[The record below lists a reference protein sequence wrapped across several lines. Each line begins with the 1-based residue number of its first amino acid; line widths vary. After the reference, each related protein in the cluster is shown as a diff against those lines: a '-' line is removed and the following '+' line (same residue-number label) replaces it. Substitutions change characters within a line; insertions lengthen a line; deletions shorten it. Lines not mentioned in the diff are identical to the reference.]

1 MRFIEGVYSA
11 ELAMLGYGP
20 HVAYPHVGRTLS
32 ASDALLVVVPY
43 CGTSMSSPSHVA
55 DTPITDRDQLV
66 AVLASGEK
74 PKADW
79 RIGTEHEKFGFRRD
93 DLRPP
98 TFEGERGIEALL
110 TGLTRF
116 GWEPVQEHIGQAPS
130 HTVALLKNG
139 ASVTLEPAGQL
150 ELSGAPVETIHDTCA
165 EIGSHLKEVKTV
177 ADELD
182 IGFLG
187 MGFQPKWRRD
197 EMPWMPK
204 GRYRIMRDY
213 MPKVGSLGL
222 DMMTR
227 TCTVQVN
234 LDYASEADMVK
245 KFRVSLALQPI
256 ATALFADSP
265 FTEGKPNGYL
275 SYRSHIWTDTDR
287 DRTGMLDFVF
297 DDGFGYERYVD
308 YLLGVPMYFT
318 YRNDEYI
325 DASGQDFRD
334 FLAGK
339 LPALPGALPTLRDW
353 SDHMTTAFPE
363 VRLKK
368 FLEMRG
374 ADSGPWNRICALPA
388 FWVGLLY
395 DDAAL
400 DAAWD
405 LVKDFSMDERNALRD
420 GVPKLALNVPFRNGT
435 LGDLARE
442 AVKISVAG
450 LRRRAALNASGADE
464 TRFLEPL
471 IEMAEANETAA
482 ERKLALYHGEWKGDI
497 DRVFR
502 EFAY

>member
-1 MRFIEGVYSA
+1 
-11 ELAMLGYGP
+11 
-20 HVAYPHVGRTLS
+20 
-32 ASDALLVVVPY
+32 
-43 CGTSMSSPSHVA
+43 MSSPSRVA
-55 DTPITDRDQLV
+55 DTPIQDRSELV
-66 AVLASGEK
+66 AYIASGEK
-74 PKADW
+74 PEADW
-79 RIGTEHEKFGFRRD
+79 RIGTEHEKFGFRMD

-98 TFEGERGIEALL
+98 SFDGERGIEALL

-116 GWEPVQEHIGQAPS
+116 GWTPVRESVDGLPERTI
-130 HTVALLKNG
+130 ALLRDD

-150 ELSGAPVETIHDTCA
+150 ELSGAPLETIHQTCV
-165 EIGSHLKEVKTV
+165 EVGTHLREVKTV
-177 ADELD
+177 ADELEL
-182 IGFLG
+182 GFLG

-234 LDYASEADMVK
+234 LDFASEADMVK

-265 FTEGKPNGYL
+265 FAEGKPNGYL
-275 SYRSHIWTDTDR
+275 SYRSHIWTDTDA

-297 DDGFGYERYVD
+297 EDGFGYERYVD
-308 YLLGVPMYFT
+308 YLLDVPMYFS
-318 YRNDEYI
+318 YRDGIYH
-325 DASGQDFRD
+325 DASGQSFRD
-334 FLAGK
+334 FLRGE

-363 VRLKK
+363 VRMKK

-374 ADSGPWNRICALPA
+374 ADGGPWNRLCALPA

-405 LVKDFSMDERNALRD
+405 LVKDFSLAERNALRD
-420 GVPKLALNVPFRNGT
+420 GVPKLALHVPFRNGT
-435 LGDLARE
+435 LRDLAQE
-442 AVKISVAG
+442 ALKISAAG
-450 LRRRAALNASGADE
+450 LQRRARLNAKGADE
-464 TRFLEPL
+464 SRFLDPL
-471 IEMAEANETAA
+471 IDVVESGQTAA
-482 ERKLALYHGEWKGDI
+482 ERKLELFRGEWGGDI